1 MTEDR
6 VNELRRLLR
15 ANRRPETTSLD
26 DRVREAMA
34 RQEAAMR
41 ASQEPIS
48 AFREELD
55 RMDSEPSI
63 ADTAAPVALGLGA
76 FAAILLT
83 DGTEDLSWIRFT
95 IAAVVFIAVA
105 VGGAYAIGRWRLA
118 ALSRRLAEQD
128 AVHRK
133 ATAAGFRADVER
145 ITGRPFPTDRT
156 AEK

>member
-1 MTEDR
+1 MNEDR

-15 ANRRPETTSLD
+15 ANWRPETSSFD

-41 ASQEPIS
+41 ANREPYDDP
-48 AFREELD
+48 ATDGPGLV
-55 RMDSEPSI
+55 
-63 ADTAAPVALGLGA
+63 AYAPLVLGLGA
-76 FAAILLT
+76 FAAIVLT
-83 DGTEDLSWIRFT
+83 DGTEDLSWVRFT

-105 VGGAYAIGRWRLA
+105 VGGGYAIGRWRLA
-118 ALSRRLAEQD
+118 TLNRRLTEQD
-128 AVHRK
+128 AAHRR

-145 ITGRPFPTDRT
+145 ITGRPFPTDRA